1 MTINFAIIGCGYIAH
16 RHARHIIDHP
26 EADLVGGFDI
36 LPERTKEFGNK
47 YICKAYT
54 SLDELLN
61 DKIVDIVVIATPNG
75 AHANAAIETLKAGKH
90 VLVEKPMALS
100 VDDCNQM
107 VETAEKFNAKLFVV
121 KQNRFNPPVAALK
134 NLMKENKLG
143 KVFAVTTNCYWNRNK
158 QYYENSEWKG
168 TKALDGGT
176 LFMQFSHFID
186 VLFYLFGKIE
196 VVAGMTEN
204 AVHKGLTEFEDTGCF
219 LLKFPEHKAQGSFN
233 FTTGCFEQNMEG
245 SIAIFAENA
254 TIKIGGKYLNTIDY
268 QATNGFDIT
277 NLPVSAPANDYGYY
291 QGSMSNHDKVIA
303 NVVATLKG
311 KETIMTSGKEGA
323 QVVKIIE
330 QMYETALRG

>member
-1 MTINFAIIGCGYIAH
+1 MLVKFGIIGCGYIAN

-26 EADLVGGFDI
+26 EATMVGGFDV
-36 LPERTKEFGNK
+36 LASKTKAFAEK
-47 YICKAYT
+47 YDCKGYD
-54 SLDELLN
+54 SLQDFLM
-61 DKIVDIVVIATPNG
+61 DSSIDIVVIATPNG
-75 AHANAAIETLKAGKH
+75 AHADVAIEALKGGKH

-100 VDDCNQM
+100 VADCNRM
-107 VETAEKFNAKLFVV
+107 VETAAIYKQKLFVV
-121 KQNRFNPPVAALK
+121 KQNRFNPPVVALK
-134 NLMKENKLG
+134 KLMEQQALG
-143 KVFAVTTNCYWNRNK
+143 KVFAITTNCYWNRNNK
-158 QYYENSEWKG
+158 YYESSEWKG

-186 VLFYLFGKIE
+186 VLFYLFGEID

-219 LLKFPEHKAQGSFN
+219 LLKFPDQNAQGSFN
-233 FTTGCFEQNMEG
+233 FTTGCFQQNMEG

-268 QATNGFDIT
+268 QATNGFDIK

-311 KETIMTSGKEGA
+311 EESIMTSGEEGA
-323 QVVKIIE
+323 QVVGIIE
-330 QMYETALRG
+330 RMYTIANP